1 MKKLIVL
8 TFFVMSFVSS
18 TAMAQNSNVTV
29 DSTPIYSDQLA
40 YLEEASNIT
49 YVPLRAVMEE
59 LGGKVNWD
67 EKRQAIIVE
76 RNGIT
81 AELKVNSDKAVVGR
95 KEMRLEG
102 PVKIDAASERSVVPV
117 TFFSQGLRCR
127 VEGNAATR
135 IGIFDETRDSANTDG
150 MIEEYNYKTD
160 VIDISYPHFAG
171 MNNTAAQER
180 INKEFEEMA
189 AKFIKN
195 NSNEMTR
202 SAVIRYKVHY
212 FSKELV
218 SITVIQ
224 YTYTGGAHGTSFR
237 ENYTYDL
244 KTGVRYKFS
253 DLFQFDTPARE
264 DIDKQIASQIKERNI
279 QTFSP
284 FSGLKDNPYF
294 YIADNGQPVIYFQ
307 QYDLG
312 PYVLGILEFPVH
324 AKSIKKT

>member
-8 TFFVMSFVSS
+8 TVCVMFLVSS
-18 TAMAQNSNVTV
+18 AALAQNVNVSV
-29 DSTPIYSDQLA
+29 NSTPIYSDQLA

-49 YVPLRAVMEE
+49 YVPLRVVVEE

-67 EKRQAIIVE
+67 EKRQVIVVE
-76 RNGIT
+76 QKGMT
-81 AELKVNSDKAVVGR
+81 AELKVNSDKAVVSG
-95 KEMRLEG
+95 KEMRLDG

-127 VEGNAATR
+127 VNGSAAAG

-150 MIEEYNYKTD
+150 MIEEYKYKTD
-160 VIDISYPHFAG
+160 IMDISYPHFSG
-171 MNNTAAQER
+171 MNNTAAQEK
-180 INKEFEEMA
+180 INKEIEAMTAE
-189 AKFIKN
+189 FIKN

-202 SAVIRYKVHY
+202 SGVIRYKVHS

-218 SITVIQ
+218 SINVTK
-224 YTYTGGAHGTSFR
+224 YTYTGGAHGASFR
-237 ENYTYDL
+237 ENYTYNL
-244 KTGVRYKFS
+244 KTGARYKFS
-253 DLFQFDTPARE
+253 DLFQFDTPAR
-264 DIDKQIASQIKERNI
+264 DAINKQITSQIKERNI

-284 FSGLKDNPYF
+284 FSGLNDNPYF

-312 PYVLGILEFPVH
+312 PYVLGILEFPVQ
-324 AKSIKKT
+324 AKRIK